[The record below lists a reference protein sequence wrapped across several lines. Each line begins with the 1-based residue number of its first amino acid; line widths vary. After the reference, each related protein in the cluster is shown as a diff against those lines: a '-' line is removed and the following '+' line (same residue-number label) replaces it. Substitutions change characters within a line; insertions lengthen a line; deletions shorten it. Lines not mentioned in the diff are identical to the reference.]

1 MKKNKNI
8 IIASDHRGFILKEK
22 LKAYLE
28 KKLKFLVEDL
38 GVSCRESCDYP
49 LLAYKLAKE
58 ISRGAFKQGIL
69 ICYSGIGNA
78 IVANKFARVRAALC
92 YNVRAARL
100 SREHNDSNILVLG
113 AAFVTR
119 HQARRIVRT
128 WLKAGF
134 MGGRHRRRLDQIRR
148 IEKIVY
154 RGRKR

>member
-38 GVSCRESCDYP
+38 GVSCRESCDHQ

-92 YNVRAARL
+92 YNVRAAKL
-100 SREHNDSNILVLG
+100 SRQHNDSNILVLG
-113 AAFVTR
+113 AAFVNEKLA
-119 HQARRIVRT
+119 QRILDA
-128 WLKAGF
+128 WLKTQFA
-134 MGGRHRRRLDQIRR
+134 GGRHQRRLNQIK
-148 IEKIVY
+148 KI
-154 RGRKR
+154 

>member
-92 YNVRAARL
+92 YNVRAAKL
-100 SREHNDSNILVLG
+100 SRQHNDSNILVLG
-113 AAFVTR
+113 AAFVNEKLA
-119 HQARRIVRT
+119 QRILDA
-128 WLKAGF
+128 WLKTQFA
-134 MGGRHRRRLDQIRR
+134 GGRHQRRLNQIKK
-148 IEKIVY
+148 IEREI
-154 RGRKR
+154 GRKKN